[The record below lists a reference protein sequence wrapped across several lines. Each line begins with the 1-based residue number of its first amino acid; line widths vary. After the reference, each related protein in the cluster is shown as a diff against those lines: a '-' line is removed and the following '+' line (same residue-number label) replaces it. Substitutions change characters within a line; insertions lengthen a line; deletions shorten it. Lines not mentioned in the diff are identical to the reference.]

1 MLDFIKNKLSGL
13 LTPDIKE
20 KIIGSAEILDIFKV
34 SKVGKVAG
42 SKVIEGEIQN
52 KSKARIVRD
61 GAVVYEG
68 EIISIFREKNAVKEV
83 KNGLECGISL
93 RDFIDFKEKDII
105 ESYQIEKIER
115 TL

>member
-1 MLDFIKNKLSGL
+1 MSMNDYAMSIAEKLIDETSL
-13 LTPDIKE
+13 
-20 KIIGSAEILDIFKV
+20 
-34 SKVGKVAG
+34 
-42 SKVIEGEIQN
+42 KVIEGEIQN

-105 ESYQIEKIER
+105 QSYQVEKIER
-115 TL
+115 TIWLITIYQIKGILKDN